1 MRHITLFL
9 ILLLA
14 SIAARAQQDIIV
26 EHYTV
31 SDGLASNA
39 VYMSI
44 KDSDGFLWFA
54 TWHGLCSFDGT
65 RFTPFV
71 TRRNKQSDIP
81 PLKIARMTDDGR
93 GHIWMRDVDN
103 HLYLFDRRSET
114 FRYIL
119 DELKEYSG
127 NVQVI
132 KIQRMTSGNILVLTR
147 DKCLYE
153 ASVDADGCPRVTCL
167 FDSNGHI
174 DPVTLKQRDN
184 VLGETADRVYWTDR
198 WFNILAVEK
207 PAGKSV
213 LTAIPRDA
221 TLTCCHYD
229 GQYICVGTSAGEVYI
244 IDTSTWAVE
253 HRTTGMRTAVTAVTP
268 LNGTLYVTTSTGLYA
283 LGSDGRTTLLS
294 PAMGCA
300 TNPFTD
306 SRGKIWMNRGR
317 ETLIVYNPA
326 DGRTQ
331 TFAMSTDSINENIV
345 YRDAGD
351 GGLFIL
357 SHSGEVWH
365 YNHRTAM
372 MTNVCQRHE
381 FGGNSPRIRNFCLDS
396 DGRLWLSSAGDGVF
410 KISFPG
416 HGFTFA
422 YPRLFSPGDNTD
434 NTGVRS
440 IYRTRGGELW
450 IGTRGGE
457 LYCIDEHTGETL
469 RHFSDDIGNVYHI
482 MEDRSGNLWF
492 STKGAGLIKAT
503 PDVMAP
509 RGMRMTH
516 YTHDARD
523 NRSLNSNRVYYTY
536 QDSHGRIWVC
546 TFGGGLNLMEESGG
560 SVGFRNKDNGMSGY
574 PGYDLYINV
583 RSVVEDDNGRL
594 WIGTTDGLMSVDGR
608 FGRAEDIVFETYRDD
623 NNVTIADND
632 IFTLYKDSGGNV
644 WMGTFGGGLH
654 KITGYDD
661 DSHQPQLKAYS
672 NATAGAGD
680 VVASIVE
687 DSRGYLWICG
697 ENSLS
702 SLQPG
707 SDRIIN
713 YDRFAG
719 FPIVHIEDNSSLLAG
734 DGRVLIGC
742 REGIV
747 AFNPTQVL
755 KENSRAYTTFITDI
769 KVLNRSLA
777 DFDPPIYSGSPR
789 FVDTITL
796 KHDQNMFTI
805 EYATL
810 TFNDP
815 ERINYTYL
823 LDGYEERWHEAGI
836 NRAASYAN
844 VPPGTYT
851 FRVMPADGLSP
862 ERTLTIIIL
871 PPWWATW
878 WAYIIYIF
886 IGCALLYAV
895 VRLILYTI
903 RMRNEVYI
911 NDRLAEL
918 KIRFFTNVSH
928 ELRTPLT
935 LIKGPIEELRSS
947 ERLTDTGREY
957 LSLIDRNANKML
969 QLVNQILDFR
979 KVQNGKMKMRVSYV
993 SLSSMI
999 ETFRAEYRVMADER
1013 AITFRTEL
1021 PGGEAMIWCDAAKMR
1036 IILGNLIG
1044 NAFKYTPTG
1053 GVIRVA
1059 ASIDERRR
1067 TVTVSV
1073 EDNGTTIPKDQLEE
1087 IFERFSQADTAATG
1101 ITAGTGIG
1109 LSLAREY
1116 VNMHHGR
1123 IWAENMADG
1132 GGVAFIIEMPIDK
1145 DRYGDDVEICIDD
1158 AGAAQQTTADGGT
1171 DEPEPDAELPTIVLA
1186 EDNADVCRM
1195 ISLQLRGQYNVYTA
1209 RNGEE
1214 GLEKVYRYRPD
1225 IIITDLMMPGIDG
1238 MELLRRVRKD
1248 FNISHTPV
1256 IILTAKHNDETMTA
1270 AVAGGANAYIT
1281 KPFSSNH
1288 LSARI
1293 KQLIEEQ
1300 RIFQRRMMMRDKR
1313 ENANDTA
1320 ADDYESHLVRQD
1332 IEFVDKIYSIIEQ
1345 NITSDDFNINTIAE
1359 SIGLSRSAFFKK
1371 LKSLTGFSPI
1381 DLVREIRLNKAA
1393 DMLENTDNTIS
1404 AIAYAVGFHD
1414 VGYFGKCFR
1423 QKYGRT
1429 PKDYRTEAK
1438 KT

>member
-1 MRHITLFL
+1 MRHVTLFI
-9 ILLLA
+9 ILLLT
-14 SIAARAQQDIIV
+14 SIVARAQQDMIV
-26 EHYTV
+26 EHYTAA
-31 SDGLASNA
+31 DGLASNT

-81 PLKIARMTDDGR
+81 PRKIARMSDDGR
-93 GHIWMRDVDN
+93 GHLWIRDTDN

-119 DELKEYSG
+119 NELKEYAG

-132 KIQRMTSGNILVLTR
+132 KIQRMTSGNALVLTR

-153 ASVDADGCPRVTCL
+153 ASVDGDGSPRVIRL
-167 FDSNGHI
+167 FDSSNHI
-174 DPVTLKQRDN
+174 DHTTLKLKAN
-184 VLGETADRVYWTDR
+184 VLGESTDRVYWIDR
-198 WFNILAVEK
+198 EFNILAVEK
-207 PAGKSV
+207 PAGKNI
-213 LTAIPRDA
+213 LTTIPGDA

-229 GQYICVGTSAGEVYI
+229 GQYICVGTAAGEVFV

-253 HRTTGMRTAVTAVTP
+253 RCATGMHAAITAVTP
-268 LNGTLYVTTSTGLYA
+268 LNGTLYAATATGLYA
-283 LGSDGRTTLLS
+283 LGRNGSARLLS
-294 PAMGCA
+294 PDAAGA
-300 TNPFTD
+300 ANPFTD

-317 ETLIVYNPA
+317 EALVVYNPT

-331 TFAMSTDSINENIV
+331 TFTISTDSINENIV

-357 SHSGEVWH
+357 THSGDVWH
-365 YNHRTAM
+365 YNHSTMM
-372 MTNVCQRHE
+372 MTNVCQRPE
-381 FGGNSPRIRNFCLDS
+381 FGGYNPRFRNFCLDS
-396 DGRLWLSSAGDGVF
+396 DGRLWLSSVNNGAY

-416 HGFTFA
+416 HSFDFI
-422 YPRLFSPGDNTD
+422 YPGLFSRPGDAGD
-434 NTGVRS
+434 NSGVRS

-450 IGTRGGE
+450 VGTRGGE
-457 LYCIDEHTGETL
+457 LFCIDEHTGRIL
-469 RHFSDDIGNVYHI
+469 RHFSGDIGNVYHI
-482 MEDRSGNLWF
+482 MEDDSGNLWL

-509 RGMRMTH
+509 RGMRMTR
-516 YTHDARD
+516 YTHDAGD
-523 NRSLNSNRVYYTY
+523 SRSLNSNRVYYTY
-536 QDSHGRIWVC
+536 QDSHRRIWVC

-560 SVGFRNKDNGMSGY
+560 SVGFRNKDNDMTDY

-583 RSVVEDDNGRL
+583 RSVVEDNDGRL
-594 WIGTTDGLMSVDGR
+594 WIGTTDGLMSIDGR
-608 FGRAEDIVFETYRDD
+608 FAKADDIHFETYRDD

-632 IFTLYKDSGGNV
+632 IFTLFKDSGGSV
-644 WMGTFGGGLH
+644 WIGTFGGGLH
-654 KITGYDD
+654 KITGYDGNCR
-661 DSHQPQLKAYS
+661 QPLFKAYGT
-672 NATAGAGD
+672 ATGGAGD
-680 VVASIVE
+680 VVTSITE
-687 DSRGYLWICG
+687 DARGYLWICG

-707 SDRIIN
+707 SDRIVS

-755 KENSRAYTTFITDI
+755 KENSRAYSTFITDI

-796 KHDQNMFTI
+796 SHNQNMFTI

-810 TFNDP
+810 TFTDP
-815 ERINYTYL
+815 ERINYTYI
-823 LDGYEERWHEAGI
+823 LDGYEDRWHEAGI
-836 NRAASYAN
+836 NRVASYAN
-844 VPPGTYT
+844 IPPGTYT
-851 FRVMPADGLSP
+851 FRVKPADDLSP
-862 ERTLTIIIL
+862 ERTLTIVIR

-878 WAYIIYIF
+878 WAYIIYI
-886 IGCALLYAV
+886 IMGCALLYGLL
-895 VRLILYTI
+895 RLILYTI

-935 LIKGPIEELRSS
+935 LIKGPIDELRSS
-947 ERLTDTGREY
+947 ERLSDTGCEY
-957 LSLIDRNANKML
+957 LSLIERNADKML

-979 KVQNGKMKMRVSYV
+979 KVQNGKMKMRVAYV
-993 SLSSMI
+993 SLTRML
-999 ETFRAEYRVMADER
+999 ETFRAEYRVMAGER
-1013 AITFRTEL
+1013 KITFRLTM
-1021 PGGEAMIWCDAAKMR
+1021 PGGDMMIWCDAVKMR
-1036 IILGNLIG
+1036 IVLGNLIS
-1044 NAFKYTPTG
+1044 NAFKYTPDG
-1053 GVIRVA
+1053 GVICVSADIDESRRM
-1059 ASIDERRR
+1059 ASIR
-1067 TVTVSV
+1067 V
-1073 EDNGTTIPKDQLEE
+1073 EDNGTTIPKEQLEE
-1087 IFERFSQADTAATG
+1087 VFERFSQADTAAAG

-1116 VNMHHGR
+1116 VCMHHGHIR
-1123 IWAENMADG
+1123 AENLPDN

-1145 DRYGDDVEICIDD
+1145 NHYGADVEICIDD
-1158 AGAAQQTTADGGT
+1158 AGAAQQTNPD
-1171 DEPEPDAELPTIVLA
+1171 DNDNEREPDTQLPTIVLA

-1195 ISLQLRGQYNVYTA
+1195 ICLQLRGQYNIYTA
-1209 RNGEE
+1209 CDGEE
-1214 GLEKVYRYRPD
+1214 GLEKIYRYRPD

-1281 KPFSSNH
+1281 KPFSSAH

-1293 KQLIEEQ
+1293 TQLIEEQ
-1300 RIFQRRMMMRDKR
+1300 RIFQRRMMLRDKH
-1313 ENANDTA
+1313 NDGETTT
-1320 ADDYESHLVRQD
+1320 DDYERHLVKQD
-1332 IEFVDKIYSIIEQ
+1332 IEFVDKIYDIIEQ
-1345 NITSDDFNINTIAE
+1345 NINSDDFNINTIAE

-1381 DLVREIRLNKAA
+1381 DLVREVRLTKAA
-1393 DMLENTDNTIS
+1393 AMLEDTDNNIS
-1404 AIAYAVGFHD
+1404 AVAYAVGFHD

-1423 QKYGRT
+1423 RKYGRT
-1429 PKDYRTEAK
+1429 PKDYRNEK
-1438 KT
+1438 K